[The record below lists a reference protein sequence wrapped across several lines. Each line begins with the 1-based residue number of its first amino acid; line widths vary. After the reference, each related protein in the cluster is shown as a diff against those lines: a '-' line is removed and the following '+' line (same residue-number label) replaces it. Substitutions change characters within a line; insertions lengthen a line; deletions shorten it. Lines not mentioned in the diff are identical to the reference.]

1 MQKSLKNATNSI
13 INYFKPVET
22 LAFNSNEHL
31 IPLMSINTLISA
43 HFVMKM
49 STHASC
55 AKNGALSS
63 VEKTDGKS
71 NQTAQDMLQR
81 KINHEQIRTSRLLKT

>member
-1 MQKSLKNATNSI
+1 
-13 INYFKPVET
+13 
-22 LAFNSNEHL
+22 
-31 IPLMSINTLISA
+31 MSINTLISA

-63 VEKTDGKS
+63 SVEKTDGKS
-71 NQTAQDMLQR
+71 NRAAQDMLQCE
-81 KINHEQIRTSRLLKT
+81 INHEQIRTSRLSKT